1 MAFQC
6 SPVLPFFINPHL
18 IHRGGASES
27 SEPGY
32 EVVALPAQ
40 GFNRQD
46 PNYES
51 LHYSVHQITVD
62 PPYASIAARD
72 PDVKEE
78 IEVIQ
83 EETTTDL
90 VVNNNTVGIPV
101 YAQVVKSK
109 RAVAQT
115 NLVAVVDCAATTTT
129 EMNPIPSRSIQTQDF
144 SVSSSKNTTII
155 RITDNR
161 PSVRYFN
168 DDDTFGVPEQV

>member
-1 MAFQC
+1 M
-6 SPVLPFFINPHL
+6 
-18 IHRGGASES
+18 SES

-32 EVVALPAQ
+32 EIVELPTQ

-51 LHYSVHQITVD
+51 LHYSVHQIASD

-72 PDVKEE
+72 IDLREEEFEE
-78 IEVIQ
+78 IL
-83 EETTTDL
+83 EETTTEL

-101 YAQVVKSK
+101 YAQVTKSK
-109 RAVAQT
+109 RAVAQS
-115 NLVAVVDCAATTTT
+115 NIVAVVECPPPTATG
-129 EMNPIPSRSIQTQDF
+129 EMSPTSPRSVHSQDF

-161 PSVRYFN
+161 PPLCYFT